1 MFKNKLK
8 ILIICVICLLSM
20 LMSGYISV
28 VTPLTSKAQ
37 VQLLETA
44 EIIPVYRN
52 GIRVLDGIKIGDTTY
67 TQLRSFTNA
76 VNKDVEINWNSRT
89 HTATLTAD
97 GLRLTVTEGK
107 QYMVANDRYL
117 FIPDGA
123 INHNGSILVPLRAM
137 ANVFGVEIS
146 WDEETSAVIINT
158 ENMQY
163 IKSGKDFYVEDDLYW
178 LSRLINSES
187 GNQPLNGK
195 IGVGNVVL
203 NRVSDPSC
211 PNTIYDVIFDNKYG
225 VQFSVT
231 ENGTIH
237 NNPNEESV
245 IAAKLCL
252 EGYNLVDNALYFVN
266 PDIGVSSWFLKT
278 RTFVATIA
286 EHDFYA

>member
-1 MFKNKLK
+1 MFKNKTK

-20 LMSGYISV
+20 LMSGYVSL

-37 VQLLETA
+37 SLLLETA

-52 GIRVLDGIKIGDTTY
+52 GIRVLDAVKLGDTTY
-67 TQLRSFTNA
+67 THLRAFTNA
-76 VNKDVEINWNSRT
+76 VYKDVDINWDSRT
-89 HTATLTAD
+89 QTATVTAN
-97 GLRLTVTEGK
+97 GLHLSVTEGK
-107 QYMVANDRYL
+107 QYMVANERYL
-117 FIPDGA
+117 YIPDGA
-123 INHNGSILVPLRAM
+123 INYNGSLLVPLRAM
-137 ANVFGVEIS
+137 ANVFGVEVS
-146 WDEETSAVIINT
+146 WDGEANAVILDT
-158 ENMQY
+158 ENVSF
-163 IKSGKDFYVEDDLYW
+163 IKSGKSFYVENDLFW

-203 NRVSDPSC
+203 NRLSDPTC

-231 ENGTIH
+231 TNGTIH
-237 NNPNEESV
+237 DEPNEESV

-286 EHDFYA
+286 DHDFYA